1 MLKPFLVVCLLIA
14 AAESSN
20 LSTETKSQIEESQR
34 EQNDALKTPKQN
46 STTATL
52 IIANS
57 TTSNAKS
64 PYSTAT
70 TAENS
75 DLTAESSAAQPLPL
89 IEISTATSTLSEP
102 ITATTIE
109 PNYPIPKNPV
119 HNHIELRDP
128 SMNSSLCFMADIY
141 MSFDVHYNDTKGDI
155 KEVQIFVPEIRTA
168 DAIMHQDNC
177 SHAKSLK
184 VPATWTWN
192 EKTWNVNLI
201 FARGNKSYSLLGV
214 EVTFPNDPKFF
225 PSIQNT
231 DDVLRFEN
239 ESVVA
244 GAGISMGHMYKC
256 EADAFIIVTPNQLV
270 MKVSHLKLQAF
281 VFPQPPLQNE
291 KKDHMLLKDEV
302 KNEDSNSRYSNE
314 VDVCLEDKPESKLI
328 PIIVGC
334 VLAGLI
340 ALVLIAYVIAS
351 RRYKKYTGYETL

>member
-141 MSFDVHYNDTKGDI
+141 MSFDVHYNDTK
-155 KEVQIFVPEIRTA
+155 VS
-168 DAIMHQDNC
+168 C
-177 SHAKSLK
+177 LKS
-184 VPATWTWN
+184 
-192 EKTWNVNLI
+192 I
-201 FARGNKSYSLLGV
+201 
-214 EVTFPNDPKFF
+214 
-225 PSIQNT
+225 
-231 DDVLRFEN
+231 
-239 ESVVA
+239 
-244 GAGISMGHMYKC
+244 
-256 EADAFIIVTPNQLV
+256 
-270 MKVSHLKLQAF
+270 
-281 VFPQPPLQNE
+281 
-291 KKDHMLLKDEV
+291 
-302 KNEDSNSRYSNE
+302 
-314 VDVCLEDKPESKLI
+314 
-328 PIIVGC
+328 
-334 VLAGLI
+334 
-340 ALVLIAYVIAS
+340 
-351 RRYKKYTGYETL
+351 